1 MDGKINYGVYHEHV
15 MDLYEFKQPEKLLS
29 DLTDYSATDSESSND
44 ERSFDDSFSDRSDTE
59 NETVD
64 KNNNL
69 NRSMSHLDEI
79 FNEPYY
85 MNRSMSHVDAILNE
99 TNNLNRSMSHVDA
112 IFNDPIS
119 TCNTDEISV
128 PILNHRKRPLDDD
141 RTIRPYF
148 EVNRDEKG
156 KQIVGSDG
164 RIKCTMC
171 GGRYYEKG
179 IKAHSISCKKKMNK
193 NNNYFEPAQI

>member
-1 MDGKINYGVYHEHV
+1 MMNQNLKWYESEREKLPSNLLKKQLMDGKNNYGVYHEHV

-29 DLTDYSATDSESSND
+29 DLTDSSATDSESSND

-64 KNNNL
+64 ENNNL

-79 FNEPYY
+79 FNE
-85 MNRSMSHVDAILNE
+85 
-99 TNNLNRSMSHVDA
+99 TNNLNRSISHVGA

-128 PILNHRKRPLDDD
+128 SILNHRKRPLDDD

-179 IKAHSISCKKKMNK
+179 IKAHSISCKKK
-193 NNNYFEPAQI
+193 

>member
-1 MDGKINYGVYHEHV
+1 
-15 MDLYEFKQPEKLLS
+15 
-29 DLTDYSATDSESSND
+29 
-44 ERSFDDSFSDRSDTE
+44 
-59 NETVD
+59 
-64 KNNNL
+64 
-69 NRSMSHLDEI
+69 
-79 FNEPYY
+79 
-85 MNRSMSHVDAILNE
+85 
-99 TNNLNRSMSHVDA
+99 MSHVDA

-164 RIKCTMC
+164 QIKCTMC

-179 IKAHSISCKKKMNK
+179 IKAHSISCKQKMNK

>member
-1 MDGKINYGVYHEHV
+1 MVKLTMGFYHEHV

-29 DLTDYSATDSESSND
+29 DLTDSSATDSESSND

-64 KNNNL
+64 ENNNL
-69 NRSMSHLDEI
+69 NSSMSHLDEI
-79 FNEPYY
+79 FNE
-85 MNRSMSHVDAILNE
+85 
-99 TNNLNRSMSHVDA
+99 TNNLNRSISHVGA

-119 TCNTDEISV
+119 TCNTDEISI

-179 IKAHSISCKKKMNK
+179 IKAHSISCKKNEQK
-193 NNNYFEPAQI
+193 

>member
-1 MDGKINYGVYHEHV
+1 
-15 MDLYEFKQPEKLLS
+15 
-29 DLTDYSATDSESSND
+29 
-44 ERSFDDSFSDRSDTE
+44 
-59 NETVD
+59 
-64 KNNNL
+64 
-69 NRSMSHLDEI
+69 
-79 FNEPYY
+79 

-99 TNNLNRSMSHVDA
+99 TNNLNPSMSHVNA
-112 IFNDPIS
+112 IFNVPIS

-128 PILNHRKRPLDDD
+128 LILNHRKRPLDDD

-156 KQIVGSDG
+156 KQIAGSDG

-193 NNNYFEPAQI
+193 NNIYFEPAQI